1 MVVLVYGYGE
11 VGERMLAEGHRIP
24 MGRGVVGKAA
34 ATGEPVLAS
43 DVTRSRD
50 WFPNP
55 HLPDTR
61 GELAAPIVFRDRVLG
76 ILDVQSEVVGALD
89 EDDQLLLESIC
100 GSIALAIE
108 DTNLRQEMEARLRE
122 LNALQR
128 IMTRQEWDAFR
139 TQTNLVDGYV
149 YDQRSAYPV
158 TLDTLREA
166 TQEQVGQDDQ
176 SPSATARRSVTVPM
190 DVGGETV
197 GILGVQEDADHPLS
211 AQERELLSG
220 VSRQVAAALQRARL
234 LEQTQSRARRERVI
248 RDIADRMQRAV
259 DVESLVRVTAE
270 ELTRALGASHA
281 YVRMGAEDELSSE

>member
-1 MVVLVYGYGE
+1 
-11 VGERMLAEGHRIP
+11 
-24 MGRGVVGKAA
+24 
-34 ATGEPVLAS
+34 
-43 DVTRSRD
+43 
-50 WFPNP
+50 
-55 HLPDTR
+55 
-61 GELAAPIVFRDRVLG
+61 VLG
-76 ILDVQSEVVGALD
+76 ILDVQSDVPGALD
-89 EDDQLLLESIC
+89 EDDQLLVESIC

-139 TQTNLVDGYV
+139 TQADLVDGYV

-158 TLDTLREA
+158 TLSTLHEMM
-166 TQEQVGQDDQ
+166 QEQGEQADQ
-176 SPSATARRSVTVPM
+176 SPSAMPHRSVTVPM
-190 DVGGETV
+190 NVGDEMV
-197 GILGVQEDADHPLS
+197 GMLGVREDAAHPLS

-220 VSRQVAAALQRARL
+220 ISEQVAAALQRARL

-270 ELTRALGASHA
+270 ELARALGASRA
-281 YVRMGAEDELSSE
+281 YVRMGTEDELSRE